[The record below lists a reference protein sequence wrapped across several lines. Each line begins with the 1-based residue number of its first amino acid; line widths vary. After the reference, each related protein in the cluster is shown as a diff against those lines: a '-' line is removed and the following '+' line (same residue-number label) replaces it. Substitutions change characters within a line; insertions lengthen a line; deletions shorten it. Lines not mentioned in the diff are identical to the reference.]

1 MPIWLNLAPEKP
13 AMIDFANIK
22 IAVDFD
28 GTIVEHQYPEIGKEK
43 LFAFQTL
50 KELEKRGARLILWS
64 FRIGTELDAAV
75 EFCRKNGIEFY
86 AVNKNYP
93 EEVMDESISRK
104 IDADIYIDDKNVG
117 GFPGWS
123 EVWQIIF
130 PFEIQQKEAEKRMAS
145 SGKNIFQRLF
155 SRKKRPDE
163 K

>member
-1 MPIWLNLAPEKP
+1 
-13 AMIDFANIK
+13 MIDITNIK

-43 LFAFQTL
+43 LFAFRTL
-50 KELEKRGARLILWS
+50 KELEKKGARLILWT
-64 FRIGTELDAAV
+64 FRTGKELDEAV

-93 EEVMDESISRK
+93 EEIQDDTISRK
-104 IDADIYIDDKNVG
+104 IDADIYIDDKNIG

-123 EVWQIIF
+123 EIWQIIF
-130 PFEIQQKEAEKRMAS
+130 PFEVQQMEAEKRIT
-145 SGKNIFQRLF
+145 SGRRNILKRLF
-155 SRKKRPDE
+155 SRNKKNE

>member
-1 MPIWLNLAPEKP
+1 
-13 AMIDFANIK
+13 MIDFTNIK

-50 KELEKRGARLILWS
+50 KELEKKGARLILWT
-64 FRIGTELDAAV
+64 FRIGAELEAAV

-86 AVNKNYP
+86 SVNKNYP
-93 EEVMDESISRK
+93 EEIMDESVSRK

-123 EVWQIIF
+123 EIWQILF
-130 PFEIQQKEAEKRMAS
+130 PFEIEQKEAEKRIAS
-145 SGKNIFQRLF
+145 SRKNILKRLF
-155 SRKKRPDE
+155 LRIITPDE

>member
-1 MPIWLNLAPEKP
+1 
-13 AMIDFANIK
+13 MIDFNGIK

-50 KELEKRGARLILWS
+50 KELEKRGARIILWT
-64 FRIGTELDAAV
+64 FRTGKELEDAV
-75 EFCRKNGIEFY
+75 NFCRQNGVEFY

-93 EEVMDESISRK
+93 EEVQDETVSRK
-104 IDADIYIDDKNVG
+104 IDADIYIDDKNIG

-123 EVWQIIF
+123 EVWQMLY
-130 PFEIQQKEAEKRMAS
+130 PFEIQQKEAEKRITSAR
-145 SGKNIFQRLF
+145 KNIFRRLF
-155 SRKKRPDE
+155 ARKKETDG

>member
-1 MPIWLNLAPEKP
+1 
-13 AMIDFANIK
+13 MIDFTNIK

-50 KELEKRGARLILWS
+50 KELEKKGARLILWT
-64 FRIGTELDAAV
+64 FRTGTELEAAV
-75 EFCRKNGIEFY
+75 EFCKKNGIEFY

-93 EEVMDESISRK
+93 EEIMDESVSRK

-123 EVWQIIF
+123 EIWQILF
-130 PFEIQQKEAEKRMAS
+130 PFEIEQKEAEKRIAS
-145 SGKNIFQRLF
+145 SRKNILKRLLL
-155 SRKKRPDE
+155 RIITPDE
-163 K
+163 R